1 MPPAR
6 GRYSAEFQLTA
17 DTGGLKRGF
26 ADARRQQ
33 QQFLGVSRDAWR
45 QFGRLATVGTA
56 AATAALAGFGA
67 AGLSA
72 ARDIQT
78 LQRQTNLS
86 AEAASNWRLALR
98 AVGGD
103 ITDVEDLLRTLNS
116 RVIEFS
122 KGESTASDAFRA
134 LGATVSDFDL
144 SDPNQQLQTFLALL
158 ERAPHSQAQF
168 AADELIGDTSRFA
181 LQLAAARKQ
190 TDLLQQSF
198 GRQIADTGE
207 IAAQWGLIK
216 DFATASAESI
226 GVSFLRGLTAGVGS
240 SEDLAGVLRED
251 VLPVVRQIES
261 AIESIG
267 TFVGTIVSGVDTLRR
282 GFGDLA
288 QGGDIE
294 LNGETFRFDGGN
306 FVPVGPSGDAP
317 EPEIFRPR
325 DASGNPRELVVTPRT
340 IRTTPLHR
348 RTQAI
353 SDRAIEGERIAA
365 DRRRF
370 LLRSIAPGPQDDPRS
385 RLAQATPDFQARFAQ
400 QQELAQQAWWRDFWD
415 SSGRSLQQGLTSSIG
430 GAIEGFVSGPEA
442 GSLKALGQN
451 LLQGLSSTI
460 ARAFAQ
466 ALVKATI
473 GKAIGSAFS
482 AGLGGLG
489 GGAGG
494 GTVPITGFY
503 NAGGIVPGPVGRPQ
517 GAIVHGGEAVFT
529 PDQLSALRGG
539 GDTYVFNL
547 ADVSRQSEE
556 AVNSMLDR
564 IIAAVGRDRY
574 ERGLAA

>member
-6 GRYSAEFQLTA
+6 GRYTAEFQLTA

-26 ADARRQQ
+26 DDAKRQQ

-56 AATAALAGFGA
+56 AATAALGGFGA
-67 AGLSA
+67 AGLTA

-122 KGESTASDAFRA
+122 KGESTATDAFRA

-144 SDPNQQLQTFLALL
+144 TDPNQQLQTFLGLL

-216 DFATASAESI
+216 GFATASAESV
-226 GVSFLRGLTAGVGS
+226 GVSFLRGLTSGIGS
-240 SEDLAGVLRED
+240 SEDLATVLRED
-251 VLPVVRQIES
+251 VLPVVRGIES
-261 AIESIG
+261 AFMVIG
-267 TFVGTIVSGVDTLRR
+267 ELIGGAAR
-282 GFGDLA
+282 G
-288 QGGDIE
+288 
-294 LNGETFRFDGGN
+294 LNAIRENWPAALTPGWTREGFAN
-306 FVPVGPSGDAP
+306 SPVGRAIGAGGQP
-317 EPEIFRPR
+317 PR
-325 DASGNPRELVVTPRT
+325 YQQTPDGAFVLPVEVEGTRQP

-370 LLRSIAPGPQDDPRS
+370 LLRSIAPGPLDDPRS

-415 SSGRSLQQGLTSSIG
+415 STGRSLEQGLTSSIG
-430 GAIEGFVSGPEA
+430 GAIQGFVSGPEA

-466 ALVKATI
+466 ALFKATI

-494 GTVPITGFY
+494 GAVPITGFY
-503 NAGGIVPGPVGRPQ
+503 NTGGIVPGPVGRPQ

-529 PDQLSALRGG
+529 PDQLAALRGG
-539 GDTYVFNL
+539 GDTFIFEL

-556 AVNSMLDR
+556 AVNGMIDR